1 MSNGDRHRK
10 SVLGGWC
17 VMSCSTFISI
27 YMAAMAAVADRIS
40 LPGLTVE
47 QTYLD
52 TLSMPYN
59 KAEIEEYDK
68 H

>member
-1 MSNGDRHRK
+1 
-10 SVLGGWC
+10 
-17 VMSCSTFISI
+17 
-27 YMAAMAAVADRIS
+27 MAAMAAVADRIS